1 MTVELV
7 PRLDSEKVAPV
18 APPTVPTP
26 LVQEGERVR
35 QGDIEVVT
43 TTTGAIL
50 FVPQSLDE

>member
-1 MTVELV
+1 MTVVLV

-18 APPTVPTP
+18 APPTVLTP